1 METKKERYESPV
13 CTVIEMEA
21 QQIVCASGTHEN
33 FNEYPYEW

>member
-1 METKKERYESPV
+1 MEKKELYEAPV

-21 QQIVCASGTHEN
+21 QQIVCASSTHEG